1 MTFSLLVW
9 TFERRRLHTD
19 GVALP
24 YLFLS
29 NISKI
34 EVYAHIWL
42 CSFLLKIRLRLLY
55 DLSRSLFSKLSTLGE
70 VWIETFAPELK
81 KTKPSSYGS
90 VLPHLL
96 LKFINFSKIYAIL
109 TI

>member
-55 DLSRSLFSKLSTLGE
+55 DFVALSFLETLNARRSMD
-70 VWIETFAPELK
+70 
-81 KTKPSSYGS
+81 
-90 VLPHLL
+90 
-96 LKFINFSKIYAIL
+96 
-109 TI
+109 